1 MYSVLL
7 NFIGRRKA
15 IRRKC
20 PESFLEA
27 MIMKTKQDRPE
38 HRSPVLRP
46 QRATAALCS
55 VVFGSLR
62 PCGLSETQA
71 PLSVGFPWDFPGKKE
86 ILLTQG
92 SNLHLLHFLHWQADS
107 LPLTPPGEPSIA
119 NVLPYLS

>member
-1 MYSVLL
+1 MYSVLF

-38 HRSPVLRP
+38 HRSPVLGP

-62 PCGLSETQA
+62 PGL
-71 PLSVGFPWDFPGKKE
+71 LCPWDFHG
-86 ILLTQG
+86 I
-92 SNLHLLHFLHWQADS
+92 SQARRRS
-107 LPLTPPGEPSIA
+107 C
-119 NVLPYLS
+119 